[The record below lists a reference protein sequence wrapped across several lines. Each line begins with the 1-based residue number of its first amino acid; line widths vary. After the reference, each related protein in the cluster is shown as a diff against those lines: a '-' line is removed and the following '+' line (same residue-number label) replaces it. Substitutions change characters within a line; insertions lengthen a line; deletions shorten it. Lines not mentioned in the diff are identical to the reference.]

1 MNTFQLTCFLTVAET
16 LSFAKAAKLLNV
28 TQPAVTHQIHSLEDE
43 LNTQLFKRTTRSVEI
58 TQEGLI
64 FLNDAKNVLSIIA
77 LAKKRFKE
85 PVVDERRFFSIG
97 CHSHNEMYL
106 LPDIL
111 REMTQ
116 FYKTLHPI
124 FQVVPFQHLYQLLEE
139 EAVDVVLAF
148 REKGQKKGDSI
159 YRELTQAP
167 VVGVL
172 PANHPLAE
180 KDTLDRDDLQTERLI
195 MVEPQRCPDS
205 LNAVQHELTT
215 GRTVFELFMC
225 SSADACVTLA
235 KAGFGIA
242 VQPDFPSLRDPAL
255 AYIPI
260 KDVEPLSYGAYYKS
274 ITGKPMLKLFLQL
287 CKDSFLARPEL

>member
-28 TQPAVTHQIHSLEDE
+28 TQPAVTHQIHSLEEE
-43 LNTQLFKRTTRSVEI
+43 LNAQLFKRTTRCVEI

-64 FLNDAKNVLSIIA
+64 FLNDAKNVLSIIT
-77 LAKKRFKE
+77 LAKKRFEE
-85 PVVDERRFFSIG
+85 PVVDERQFFSIG

-111 REMTQ
+111 REMAQ
-116 FYKTLHPI
+116 SYKTLHPI
-124 FQVVPFQHLYQLLEE
+124 FQVVPFQHLYRLLEE

-148 REKGQKKGDSI
+148 REKGQKKGSSI
-159 YRELTQAP
+159 YRELAQVP

-180 KDTLDRDDLQTERLI
+180 KELLDEEDLRTQRLLLLD
-195 MVEPQRCPDS
+195 PQRCPDR
-205 LNAVQHELTT
+205 LNALQHCLATERAVSDL
-215 GRTVFELFMC
+215 LMC
-225 SSADACVTLA
+225 GSADASITLA

-274 ITGKPMLKLFLQL
+274 VTGKPLLKAFLQL
-287 CKDSFLARPEL
+287 CKEYFSFMD